1 MRLYVKS
8 EYAATLA
15 LFRACGTDKE
25 HEAETK
31 MELITAYN
39 AAISRRLYSSIKEGA
54 TAYQRHNMGRILD
67 IYHMST
73 RTPGIIQMSTFCL
86 INGKWEALSHS
97 NLSTPADIEKRIVKG
112 RYISIKEGCL

>member
-31 MELITAYN
+31 MELVTAYN
-39 AAISRRLYSSIKEGA
+39 AAVSTHLYTIIKEGA
-54 TAYQRHNMGRILD
+54 TAYQKHTSGRRLD

-73 RTPGIIQMSTFCL
+73 RTPGQIQASHFCL
-86 INGKWEALSHS
+86 INGTWEAMSHS
-97 NLSTPADIEKRIVKG
+97 NITSPKKMYNNLVKG
-112 RYISIKEGCL
+112 CYVSIRK